1 MHNQK
6 PSALILTETRIPD
19 RQYTGTG
26 VFKGYKMTQH
36 SSSGNRSGGV
46 AIFTKKDLEVIPE
59 SVYGSPSGHFAIG
72 CYDFHGSRVIIGGI
86 YGISAGGDAAS
97 MEVFEDFHNKL
108 METTT
113 LYRTRTIIVGGDF
126 NVKLDVSN
134 NGKART
140 TNIWKDIALEFELI
154 DSDHSKQNPTWRRP
168 NRRQKSRLDYIF
180 YSSNL
185 EFKKFFHKWSRFDHA
200 EISSLF
206 EIGPKKEVTL
216 KDWVLASED
225 FLDRAPVL
233 LENILLDHDERFK
246 DATQEDRQDF
256 IRDRTSKEYEDE
268 LRITD
273 KEEGITNAHI
283 LLVVI
288 TELQG
293 LQKRIQKEASRKRKA
308 KLQDIRTRL
317 SRAYQ
322 ELDSTQAGSD
332 RELEVQENIASIR
345 AEISNEAEVI
355 EMASR
360 VRIENFTLASNGK
373 NKAQSFYITKERKTS
388 RNISKLVKEDGQ
400 EITEPA
406 EIVQELQDRFC
417 DTVGQTFEPSATLED
432 FLEQHGVVL
441 PEVSEAQRDSLD
453 QEFTF
458 QDVKK
463 ALSNSKGT
471 APGPTGQTAS
481 LYKYIFSMI
490 PNTFVKAL
498 NELAFVPGL
507 IDSPTFIWL
516 KDRKVVYIPK
526 PGKTPDRVGNLRPL
540 SLLESLYKIQTRV
553 LSDRLSGVMDEISYP
568 DQHGFRRGLGIQ
580 TASLPVLEAVR
591 VAELHG
597 TPMQILSVDLKSA
610 FDTISP
616 QLIYKVMELE
626 KFPTIYMDA
635 MHQLTGSGT
644 GRVFANSILGPA
656 FSIGCG
662 TGQGDPPSAGRFNVG
677 SDPLLRALNLISL
690 AYRYTHSNGLKVPT
704 TGFADDHLHPLKV
717 ENAQQVQEILTV
729 YSNFQ
734 KVSGL
739 KVNIAKT
746 TILGINTPRELL
758 DEIAELTGI
767 TVVTEF
773 RYLGLQIKASYA
785 GSRAASYEAVHA
797 SVQRKFEAINSSFA
811 DLFHRRQLLQQVF
824 IPSFNHIFM
833 AFGHDPQWGEEIDKM
848 ILKLL
853 WTKKRD
859 GRVHKGR
866 TLVAKKRLTMDFT
879 YGGFKV
885 FFSKEIAEGLVLNT
899 LQRLNIQQNAPEGQK
914 TFLAKL
920 MDKSLQGALAPSLKE
935 MFQMAGSKIWQSYGK
950 RLAESSPFLGMA
962 FQAMG
967 EMMLRNEKSREGWM
981 SGSIAGNH
989 MSPAIYRITA
999 AEGVV
1004 LYSYGIDRV
1013 SQLCGI
1019 NDLNGRI
1026 DLHRNGSEVEN
1037 GNFPE
1042 ELVTRYPFLVLKCNS
1057 LRGAL
1062 AGAGLPVGPAPQGPF
1077 LKTCLSGKFSS
1088 LYRKLFR
1095 EEQECG
1101 VPGPPSYFTRRGD
1114 GIPVPALHKFMQGYK
1129 NLFKLNIPSK
1139 TLTNSFLVMNRQIWT
1154 NQKMHLSTTNAEEQ
1168 ASALCGLCG
1177 EVENTMHLLFECARC
1192 SEPIWETVGE
1202 VITALIRR
1210 TTPTAQAYR
1219 IHAHS
1224 AIYNIYD
1231 GQVPRQHA
1239 GQIMAWFQE
1248 IKRDLIYRRYK
1259 RCTGRTIR
1267 PDRVRLLGYLT
1278 NTLGRMI
1285 SLYRYQGRNAEG
1297 LKSCRD
1303 TLTQMI
1309 QTI

>member
-1 MHNQK
+1 
-6 PSALILTETRIPD
+6 
-19 RQYTGTG
+19 
-26 VFKGYKMTQH
+26 
-36 SSSGNRSGGV
+36 
-46 AIFTKKDLEVIPE
+46 
-59 SVYGSPSGHFAIG
+59 
-72 CYDFHGSRVIIGGI
+72 
-86 YGISAGGDAAS
+86 
-97 MEVFEDFHNKL
+97 MEVFEEFHNKIT
-108 METTT
+108 ETAT
-113 LYRTRTIIVGGDF
+113 LHRTRTVIIGGDF
-126 NVKLDVSN
+126 NVKLDVPN
-134 NGKART
+134 NGKPRT
-140 TNIWKDIALEFELI
+140 TNRWNDIVMEFDLI
-154 DSDHSKQNPTWRRP
+154 DTDNAKQNPTWRRP

-185 EFKKFFHKWSRFDHA
+185 VFKKFFHKWSRFDHA

-206 EIGPKKEVTL
+206 EIGPKRETTL

-225 FLDRAPVL
+225 FLNGAPAL
-233 LENILLDHDERFK
+233 LENVLLDHDERFK
-246 DATQEDRQDF
+246 DATLENRKEF
-256 IRDRTSKEYEDE
+256 VRDRTVQEYEDE

-273 KEEGITNAHI
+273 KEEGITNAHV
-283 LLVVI
+283 LLVI
-288 TELQG
+288 IAELQG
-293 LQKRIQKEASRKRKA
+293 LQKSIQKEASRKRRA
-308 KLQDIRTRL
+308 KLQEIRTRL
-317 SRAYQ
+317 ARAYQ
-322 ELDSTQAGSD
+322 ELDGTETGSN
-332 RELEVQENIASIR
+332 REAEVQENIASIR
-345 AEISNEAEVI
+345 AEISSEAEVI

-360 VRIENFTLASNGK
+360 IRIENFTLASNGK
-373 NKAQSFYITKERKTS
+373 NKAQSFYITKERKAS
-388 RNISKLVKEDGQ
+388 KSINKLVKENGQ

-406 EIVQELQDRFC
+406 EIVQELQDRYC
-417 DTVGQTFEPSATLED
+417 DTVGQAFEPSATLED
-432 FLEQHGVVL
+432 FLQQHGVVL

-453 QEFTF
+453 QEFTY

-463 ALSNSKGT
+463 ALGNSKGT

-507 IDSPTFIWL
+507 VNSPAFMWL

-540 SLLESLYKIQTRV
+540 SLLESLYKVQTRI

-591 VAELHG
+591 DAELHG

-704 TGFADDHLHPLKV
+704 TGYADDHLHPLKV

-758 DEIAELTGI
+758 DDIAELTGI

-785 GSRAASYEAVHA
+785 ESRAATYEAVHA
-797 SVQRKFEAINSSFA
+797 SVQRKFEAINSSFV
-811 DLFHRRQLLQQVF
+811 DLFHRRQLIQQVF
-824 IPSFNHIFM
+824 VPSFNHIFM

-853 WTKKRD
+853 WTKKRE
-859 GRVHKGR
+859 GQVHKGR
-866 TLVAKKRLTMDFT
+866 TLVAKKRLTMDYT
-879 YGGFKV
+879 YGGLKV

-899 LQRLNIQQNAPEGQK
+899 LQRLNMQQGAPEGQK
-914 TFLAKL
+914 TFLLKL
-920 MDKSLQGALAPSLKE
+920 LDKTLQRAMAPSLKE

-950 RLAESSPFLGMA
+950 RLVASSPFLGMA

-989 MSPAIYRITA
+989 MSLPIYRVTP

-1004 LYSYGIDRV
+1004 LHNYGIDRV
-1013 SQLCGI
+1013 AQLFGV

-1026 DLHRNGSEVEN
+1026 DLNTNGSEVE
-1037 GNFPE
+1037 GGLFVE
-1042 ELVTRYPFLVLKCNS
+1042 EFVTRYPLIVIKCNS
-1057 LRGAL
+1057 LRGTI
-1062 AGAGLPVGPAPQGPF
+1062 AGEGLPVGPAPQGPF
-1077 LKTCLSGKFSS
+1077 LKTCINGKFSS
-1088 LYRKLFR
+1088 LHRKLVR
-1095 EEQECG
+1095 EEQES
-1101 VPGPPSYFTRRGD
+1101 VIPGPPSYFTRRRD

-1129 NLFKLNIPSK
+1129 NLLKLNIPSK
-1139 TLTNSFLVMNRQIWT
+1139 TITNSFLVMNRQIWT
-1154 NQKMHLSTTNAEEQ
+1154 NQKRHLSMTNAEEQ
-1168 ASALCGLCG
+1168 ESALCALCG

-1192 SEPIWETVGE
+1192 SEPLWEMVGE
-1202 VITALIRR
+1202 AITALMRQSS
-1210 TTPTAQAYR
+1210 PTAQTYR

-1231 GQVPRQHA
+1231 GQVPRRYA
-1239 GQIMAWFQE
+1239 GQVMAWFQE
-1248 IKRDLIYRRYK
+1248 IKRDLIYRRFK
-1259 RCTGRTIR
+1259 RCTGRAIQ
-1267 PDRVRLLGYLT
+1267 PDRTRLLGYLI
-1278 NTLGRMI
+1278 NTLGRMV
-1285 SLYRYQGRNAEG
+1285 SLYNYQGRNAEG

-1303 TLTQMI
+1303 YLTQLI
-1309 QTI
+1309 Q